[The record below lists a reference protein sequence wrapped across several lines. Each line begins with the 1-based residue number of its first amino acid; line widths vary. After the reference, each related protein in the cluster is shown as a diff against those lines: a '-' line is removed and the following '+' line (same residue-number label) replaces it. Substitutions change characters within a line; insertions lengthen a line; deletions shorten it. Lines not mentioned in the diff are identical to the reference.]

1 MGQMILDNH
10 IIECQGGYAL
20 NNYKIELSAEDKN
33 SLDSIE
39 EVIREHR
46 NQPIS
51 LNYVIESTR
60 YNPKRVGD
68 LMHVL
73 IENGKAES
81 LGDNLFMH
89 IEHLEHLKKNINE
102 YFKDEDSLN
111 ISDFKKLTGLTR
123 KTAIPLL
130 EYLDRKKYTIRSGDV
145 RIMGEKNEKR
155 N

>member
-1 MGQMILDNH
+1 MGQMILDDD

-20 NNYKIELSAEDKN
+20 NKYKIELSVEDKN
-33 SLDSIE
+33 SINSIE
-39 EVIREHR
+39 EVLRKHR
-46 NQPIS
+46 NHPIS
-51 LNYVIESTR
+51 LNYLIETTK

-68 LMHVL
+68 LLHVL

-89 IEHLEHLKKNINE
+89 IEHLEHLKKIINE
-102 YFKDEDSLN
+102 YFKGEDSLN